1 MNVRDQILS
10 RMYVVLTGLAVL
22 AFIILGQ
29 LVWLQVDQGEDL
41 REAGLRQ
48 AQSQELLPPKRGDI
62 VDAAE
67 RALAV
72 NSPKYDLALD
82 PTAPGFE
89 AQKEDF
95 LRRLAELT
103 GTSDTQLHRRID
115 LRKSKQFVRLV
126 NLTPEQRT
134 EIASW
139 NVPGVLLEERFQ
151 RRYVYG
157 KTAAHVLG
165 HVDVDGIGKAGLE
178 LEYDEYLLGEP
189 GRRTL
194 LRDRRGYRR
203 VDAAGIVIPPKDGQ
217 TLVLTIDLIRQT
229 IMEEELVAGVAE
241 ARASRGSAIAVD
253 PHTGAILAI
262 ANVPT
267 FDPNVPLNAPVY
279 AWRNSAITDRL
290 EPGSSFKLIGASAAL
305 EAGITSMDR
314 LVDTGDGELVLDG
327 RTLND
332 VHRHGEISFSEVISK
347 SSNVGMAL
355 TSQEMSA
362 DQLYRYA
369 RNYGFGQK
377 TWIDLPGEVAGLLK
391 RVNRW
396 SRTTKASLIIGYEV
410 DVTPLQ
416 MVMAYAALANGGLLR
431 QPYVVS
437 ERRDVTGKHVLW
449 RAADDPAR
457 TDSIRRVLKP
467 ETVQALLPAFINVVQ
482 EGTAQQAQTEEF
494 TIAGKTGTARK
505 VINGRYS
512 NRYRATFVGFYPV
525 EDPQVAMIVVLDEP
539 RTSIY
544 GGQVAAPIFK
554 RIAERW
560 IATFAAP
567 VSLTPSRDPPRPLSK
582 LVQQAWAQQG
592 TPKRSHA
599 NTDLVSERAQA
610 VQTEGDAPM
619 PSTSLI
625 RTSEVMPDV
634 IGLDARAAWFRL
646 AASGFRVQLSGQG
659 RVVAQSPEPGV
670 RVDTKVVLQLQ

>member
-10 RMYVVLTGLAVL
+10 RMYVILTGLAVL
-22 AFIILGQ
+22 PFIILGQ
-29 LVWLQVDQGEDL
+29 LVWLQVDQGDDL

-48 AQSQELLPPKRGDI
+48 AQSQELLLPNRGDI
-62 VDAAE
+62 VDTAG

-82 PTAPGFE
+82 PTVPGFE
-89 AQKEDF
+89 SQKDDF
-95 LRRLAELT
+95 LRRLSTLT
-103 GTSDTQLHRRID
+103 GTSSTQLHRRID
-115 LRKSKQFVRLV
+115 RRKSKQFVRLV

-134 EIASW
+134 EIDSW

-157 KTAAHVLG
+157 QTAAHVLG
-165 HVDVDGIGKAGLE
+165 HVDVDGIGRAGLE
-178 LEYDEYLLGEP
+178 LEYDEYLQGEP

-203 VDAAGIVIPPKDGQ
+203 IDAAGIVIPPKDGE

-229 IMEEELVAGVAE
+229 IMEEELAAGVAE
-241 ARASRGSAIAVD
+241 ARAKRGSAIAVD

-267 FDPNVPLNAPVY
+267 FDPNVPLNAPVSS
-279 AWRNSAITDRL
+279 WRNSAITDRL

-305 EAGITSMDR
+305 ETGVTSMDR

-327 RTLND
+327 RTLHD
-332 VHRHGEISFSEVISK
+332 THPHGEISFSEVISK
-347 SSNVGMAL
+347 SSNIGMAL
-355 TSQEMSA
+355 TSELMSA
-362 DQLYRYA
+362 EHLYRYA

-396 SRTTKASLIIGYEV
+396 SRTTKASLTIGYEV

-416 MVMAYAALANGGLLR
+416 MVMAYSALANGGLLR

-437 ERRDVTGKHVLW
+437 ERRDVTGRVLW

-457 TDSIRRVLKP
+457 TDSIRRVLEP
-467 ETVQALLPAFINVVQ
+467 ETVQTLLPALINVVN
-482 EGTAQQAQTEEF
+482 EGTATQAQTEEF

-505 VINGRYS
+505 VVRGRYGS
-512 NRYRATFVGFYPV
+512 SYRATFVGFYPA
-525 EDPQVAMIVVLDEP
+525 EDPQVTMIVVLDEP

-544 GGQVAAPIFK
+544 GGQVAAPIFR

-560 IATFAAP
+560 IATFDPPTPPTPAP
-567 VSLTPSRDPPRPLSK
+567 DPPRPLDK
-582 LVQQAWAQQG
+582 LVQQALAQRG
-592 TPKRSHA
+592 PSKRSPA
-599 NTDLVSERAQA
+599 YTRLASERTTA
-610 VQTEGDAPM
+610 VRTKNDARM
-619 PSTSLI
+619 PSASLI

-634 IGLDARAAWFRL
+634 IGLDARTAWFRL
-646 AASGFRVQLSGQG
+646 AADGFRVQLSGQG
-659 RVVAQSPEPGV
+659 HVVAQSPEPGA

>member
-10 RMYVVLTGLAVL
+10 RMYVVLTALAVL
-22 AFIILGQ
+22 PFIILGR
-29 LVWLQVDQGEDL
+29 LVWLQVDQGDDL

-48 AQSQELLPPKRGDI
+48 AQSQELLLPKRGDI
-62 VDAAE
+62 VDTAG

-82 PTAPGFE
+82 PTVPGFE
-89 AQKEDF
+89 AQKDDF
-95 LRRLAELT
+95 LHRLATLT
-103 GTSDTQLHRRID
+103 GTSSTQLHRRID
-115 LRKSKQFVRLV
+115 RRKSEQFVRLV

-134 EIASW
+134 EIDSW

-157 KTAAHVLG
+157 QTAAHVLG
-165 HVDVDGIGKAGLE
+165 HVDVDGIGRAGLE
-178 LEYDEYLLGEP
+178 LEYDEYLQGEP

-203 VDAAGIVIPPKDGQ
+203 IDAAGIVIPPKDGE

-229 IMEEELVAGVAE
+229 IMEEELAAGVAE
-241 ARASRGSAIAVD
+241 ARAKRGSAIAVD
-253 PHTGAILAI
+253 PRSGAILAI

-267 FDPNVPLNAPVY
+267 FDPNVPLNAPVSS
-279 AWRNSAITDRL
+279 WRNSAITDRL

-305 EAGITSMDR
+305 ETGVTSMDR

-327 RTLND
+327 RTLHD
-332 VHRHGEISFSEVISK
+332 THPHGEISFSEVISK
-347 SSNVGMAL
+347 SSNIGMAL
-355 TSQEMSA
+355 TSELMSA
-362 DQLYRYA
+362 EHLYRYA

-396 SRTTKASLIIGYEV
+396 SRTTKASLTIGYEV

-416 MVMAYAALANGGLLR
+416 MVMAYSALANGGLLR

-437 ERRDVTGKHVLW
+437 ERRDVTGRVLW

-457 TDSIRRVLKP
+457 TDSIRRVLEP
-467 ETVQALLPAFINVVQ
+467 ETVQTLLPALINVVNI
-482 EGTAQQAQTEEF
+482 GTATQAQTEEF

-505 VINGRYS
+505 VVRGRYGS
-512 NRYRATFVGFYPV
+512 GYRATFVGFYPA
-525 EDPQVAMIVVLDEP
+525 EDPQVTMIVVLDEP

-554 RIAERW
+554 RISERW
-560 IATFAAP
+560 IATFDSPTPSTPAP
-567 VSLTPSRDPPRPLSK
+567 VPPRPLDK
-582 LVQQAWAQQG
+582 LVQQALAQRG
-592 TPKRSHA
+592 PSKRSPA
-599 NTDLVSERAQA
+599 YTRLASERATA
-610 VQTEGDAPM
+610 VRTESNARM
-619 PSTSLI
+619 PSASLI
-625 RTSEVMPDV
+625 RTAEVMPDV
-634 IGLDARAAWFRL
+634 IGLDARTAWFRL
-646 AASGFRVQLSGQG
+646 AADGFRVQLSGQG
-659 RVVAQSPEPGV
+659 HVVAQSPEPGA

>member
-10 RMYVVLTGLAVL
+10 RMYVVLTALAVL
-22 AFIILGQ
+22 PFIILGR
-29 LVWLQVDQGEDL
+29 LVWLQVDQGDDL

-48 AQSQELLPPKRGDI
+48 AQSQELLLPKRGDI
-62 VDAAE
+62 VDTAG

-82 PTAPGFE
+82 PTVPGFE
-89 AQKEDF
+89 AQKDDF
-95 LRRLAELT
+95 LHRLATLT
-103 GTSDTQLHRRID
+103 GTSSTQLHRRID
-115 LRKSKQFVRLV
+115 RRKSEQFVRLV

-134 EIASW
+134 EIDSW

-157 KTAAHVLG
+157 QTAAHVLG
-165 HVDVDGIGKAGLE
+165 HVDVDGIGRAGLE
-178 LEYDEYLLGEP
+178 LEYDQYLQGEP

-203 VDAAGIVIPPKDGQ
+203 IDAAGIVIPPKDGE

-229 IMEEELVAGVAE
+229 IMEEELAAGVAE
-241 ARASRGSAIAVD
+241 ARAKRGSAIAVD
-253 PHTGAILAI
+253 PRSGAILAI

-267 FDPNVPLNAPVY
+267 FDPNVPLNAPVSS
-279 AWRNSAITDRL
+279 WRNSAITDRL

-305 EAGITSMDR
+305 ETGVTSMDR

-327 RTLND
+327 RTLHD
-332 VHRHGEISFSEVISK
+332 THPHGEISFSEVISK
-347 SSNVGMAL
+347 SSNIGMAL
-355 TSQEMSA
+355 TSELMSA
-362 DQLYRYA
+362 EHLYRYA

-396 SRTTKASLIIGYEV
+396 SRTTKASLTIGYEV

-416 MVMAYAALANGGLLR
+416 MVMAYSALANGGLLR
-431 QPYVVS
+431 QPYVVT
-437 ERRDVTGKHVLW
+437 ERRDVTGRVLW

-457 TDSIRRVLKP
+457 TDSIRRVLEP
-467 ETVQALLPAFINVVQ
+467 ETVQTLLPALINVVNI
-482 EGTAQQAQTEEF
+482 GTATQAQTEEF

-505 VINGRYS
+505 VVRGRYGS
-512 NRYRATFVGFYPV
+512 GYRATFVGFYPA
-525 EDPQVAMIVVLDEP
+525 EDPQVTMIVVLDEP

-554 RIAERW
+554 RISERW
-560 IATFAAP
+560 IATFDPPTPSTPAP
-567 VSLTPSRDPPRPLSK
+567 VPPRPLDK
-582 LVQQAWAQQG
+582 LVQQALAQRG
-592 TPKRSHA
+592 PSKRSPA
-599 NTDLVSERAQA
+599 YTRLASERATA
-610 VQTEGDAPM
+610 VRTESNARM
-619 PSTSLI
+619 PSASLI
-625 RTSEVMPDV
+625 RTAEVMPDV
-634 IGLDARAAWFRL
+634 IGLDARTAWFRL
-646 AASGFRVQLSGQG
+646 AADGFRVQLSGQG
-659 RVVAQSPEPGV
+659 HVVAQSPEPGA

>member
-1 MNVRDQILS
+1 MNVRDQILG

-67 RALAV
+67 RALVV

-82 PTAPGFE
+82 PTVPGFE
-89 AQKEDF
+89 AQKDDF

-103 GTSDTQLHRRID
+103 GTSGTQLHRRID
-115 LRKSKQFVRLV
+115 RRTSKQFVRLV

-165 HVDVDGIGKAGLE
+165 HVDVDGIGRAGLE
-178 LEYDEYLLGEP
+178 LEYDQYLQGTP

-203 VDAAGIVIPPKDGQ
+203 VDAASIDIPPKDGQ
-217 TLVLTIDLIRQT
+217 MLVLTVDLIRQT
-229 IMEEELVAGVAE
+229 IMEEELAAGVVE
-241 ARASRGSAIAVD
+241 ARAKRGSAIAVD
-253 PHTGAILAI
+253 PHTGAILAM

-279 AWRNSAITDRL
+279 AWRNSAVTDRL

-305 EAGITSMDR
+305 ETGITSMDR
-314 LVDTGDGELVLDG
+314 LVDTGDGELVLVG

-332 VHRHGEISFSEVISK
+332 THSHGEISFSEVISL

-355 TSQEMSA
+355 TAQQMSE

-396 SRTTKASLIIGYEV
+396 SRTTKVSLIIGYEI

-437 ERRDVTGKHVLW
+437 ERRDVTGEEVLW
-449 RAADDPAR
+449 RASDDPAR
-457 TDSIRRVLKP
+457 KDSIRRVLEP
-467 ETVQALLPAFINVVQ
+467 ETVRTLLPALINVVQ

-512 NRYRATFVGFYPV
+512 NRYRATFVGFYPA

-544 GGQVAAPIFK
+544 GGQVAAPVFK

-560 IATFAAP
+560 IATFATPTLPAP
-567 VSLTPSRDPPRPLSK
+567 AADPPRPLNK
-582 LVQQAWAQQG
+582 LVQQALAQQS
-592 TPKRSHA
+592 TSKRSHA
-599 NTDLVSERAQA
+599 PTRLVSERAQT
-610 VQTEGDAPM
+610 VRTKDDGPM

-625 RTSEVMPDV
+625 RPSDIMPDV
-634 IGLDARAAWFRL
+634 IGLDARTAWFRL
-646 AASGFRVQLSGQG
+646 AANGFRVQLSGQG
-659 RVVAQSPEPGV
+659 RVVAQSPEPGA

>member
-1 MNVRDQILS
+1 MLS
-10 RMYVVLTGLAVL
+10 RMYVVLTALAVL
-22 AFIILGQ
+22 PFIILGR
-29 LVWLQVDQGEDL
+29 LVWLQVDQGDDL

-48 AQSQELLPPKRGDI
+48 AQSQELLLPKRGDI
-62 VDAAE
+62 VDTAG

-82 PTAPGFE
+82 PTVPGFE
-89 AQKEDF
+89 AQKDDF
-95 LRRLAELT
+95 LHRLATLT
-103 GTSDTQLHRRID
+103 GTSSTQLHRRID
-115 LRKSKQFVRLV
+115 RRKSEQFVRLV

-134 EIASW
+134 EIDSW

-157 KTAAHVLG
+157 QTAAHVLG
-165 HVDVDGIGKAGLE
+165 HVDVDGIGRAGLE
-178 LEYDEYLLGEP
+178 LEYDQYLQGEP

-203 VDAAGIVIPPKDGQ
+203 IDAAGIVIPPKDGE

-229 IMEEELVAGVAE
+229 IMEEELAAGVAE
-241 ARASRGSAIAVD
+241 ARAKRGSAIAVD
-253 PHTGAILAI
+253 PRSGAILAI

-267 FDPNVPLNAPVY
+267 FDPNVPLNAPVSS
-279 AWRNSAITDRL
+279 WRNSAITDRL

-305 EAGITSMDR
+305 ETGVTSMDR

-327 RTLND
+327 RTLHD
-332 VHRHGEISFSEVISK
+332 THPHGEISFSEVISK
-347 SSNVGMAL
+347 SSNIGMAL
-355 TSQEMSA
+355 TSELMSA
-362 DQLYRYA
+362 EHLYRYA

-396 SRTTKASLIIGYEV
+396 SRTTKASLTIGYEV

-416 MVMAYAALANGGLLR
+416 MVMAYSALANGGLLR

-437 ERRDVTGKHVLW
+437 ERRDVTGRVLW

-457 TDSIRRVLKP
+457 TDSIRRVLEP
-467 ETVQALLPAFINVVQ
+467 ETVQTLLPALINVVNI
-482 EGTAQQAQTEEF
+482 GTATQAQTEEF

-505 VINGRYS
+505 VGRGRYGS
-512 NRYRATFVGFYPV
+512 GYRATFVGFYPA
-525 EDPQVAMIVVLDEP
+525 EDPQVTMIVVLDEP

-554 RIAERW
+554 RISERW
-560 IATFAAP
+560 IATFDPPTPSTPAP
-567 VSLTPSRDPPRPLSK
+567 VPPRPLDK
-582 LVQQAWAQQG
+582 LVQQALAQRG
-592 TPKRSHA
+592 PSKRSPA
-599 NTDLVSERAQA
+599 YTRLASERATA
-610 VQTEGDAPM
+610 VRTESNARM
-619 PSTSLI
+619 PSASLI

-634 IGLDARAAWFRL
+634 IGLDARTAWFRL
-646 AASGFRVQLSGQG
+646 AADGFRVQLSGQG
-659 RVVAQSPEPGV
+659 HVVAQSPEPGA

>member
-10 RMYVVLTGLAVL
+10 RMYIVLTGLAVL
-22 AFIILGQ
+22 PFIILGQ
-29 LVWLQVDQGEDL
+29 LIWLQVDQGDDL

-48 AQSQELLPPKRGDI
+48 AQSQELLLPKRGDI
-62 VDAAE
+62 VDTAG

-82 PTAPGFE
+82 PTIPGFE
-89 AQKEDF
+89 AQKDGF
-95 LRRLAELT
+95 LRRLADLT
-103 GTSDTQLHRRID
+103 GTSVTQLHRRID
-115 LRKSKQFVRLV
+115 RRTSKQFVRLV

-139 NVPGVLLEERFQ
+139 DVPGVILEERFQ

-157 KTAAHVLG
+157 QTAAHILG
-165 HVDVDGIGKAGLE
+165 HVDVDGIGRAGLE
-178 LEYDEYLLGEP
+178 LEYDEFLQGKP

-203 VDAAGIVIPPKDGQ
+203 IDAAGIEIPPKDGE

-229 IMEEELVAGVAE
+229 IMEEELAAGVSE
-241 ARASRGSAIAVD
+241 ARAKRGSAIAVD

-267 FDPNVPLNAPVY
+267 FDPNVPLNAPVSS
-279 AWRNSAITDRL
+279 WRNSAITDRL

-305 EAGITSMDR
+305 ETGVTSMDR
-314 LVDTGDGELVLDG
+314 LVDTGDGELVLEG
-327 RTLND
+327 RTLHD
-332 VHRHGEISFSEVISK
+332 THPHGEISFSEVISK

-355 TSQEMSA
+355 TAQRMAAEH
-362 DQLYRYA
+362 LYRYA

-396 SRTTKASLIIGYEV
+396 SRTTKASLTIGYEI

-416 MVMAYAALANGGLLR
+416 MVMAYSALANGGLLR

-437 ERRDVTGKHVLW
+437 ERRDVTGRVLW

-467 ETVQALLPAFINVVQ
+467 ETVLTLLPALINVVK

-505 VINGRYS
+505 VVRGRYGS
-512 NRYRATFVGFYPV
+512 GYRATFVGFYPA

-560 IATFAAP
+560 IATFDPPTPQTPAP
-567 VSLTPSRDPPRPLSK
+567 DPPRPLDK

-592 TPKRSHA
+592 PSKRSPA
-599 NTDLVSERAQA
+599 YTRLASERTQ
-610 VQTEGDAPM
+610 VVRTKKDVLT
-619 PSTSLI
+619 PSSSLI

-646 AASGFRVQLSGQG
+646 AANGFRVQLSGQG
-659 RVVAQSPEPGV
+659 HVVAQSPEPGAL
-670 RVDTKVVLQLQ
+670 VDTKVVLELQ

>member
-10 RMYVVLTGLAVL
+10 RMYVVLTALAVL
-22 AFIILGQ
+22 PFIILGR
-29 LVWLQVDQGEDL
+29 LVWLQVDQGDDL

-48 AQSQELLPPKRGDI
+48 AQSQELLLPKRGDI
-62 VDAAE
+62 VDTAG

-82 PTAPGFE
+82 PTVPGFE
-89 AQKEDF
+89 AQKDDF
-95 LRRLAELT
+95 LHRLATLT
-103 GTSDTQLHRRID
+103 GTSSTQLHRRID
-115 LRKSKQFVRLV
+115 RRKSEQFVRLV

-134 EIASW
+134 EIDSW

-157 KTAAHVLG
+157 QTAAHVLG
-165 HVDVDGIGKAGLE
+165 HVDVDGIGRAGLE
-178 LEYDEYLLGEP
+178 LEYDEYLQGEP

-203 VDAAGIVIPPKDGQ
+203 IDAAGIVIPPKDGE

-229 IMEEELVAGVAE
+229 IMEEELAAGVAE
-241 ARASRGSAIAVD
+241 ARAKRGSAIAVD
-253 PHTGAILAI
+253 PRSGAILAI

-267 FDPNVPLNAPVY
+267 FDPNVPLNAPVSS
-279 AWRNSAITDRL
+279 WRNSAITDRL

-305 EAGITSMDR
+305 ETGVTSMDR

-327 RTLND
+327 RTLHD
-332 VHRHGEISFSEVISK
+332 THPHGEISFSEVISK
-347 SSNVGMAL
+347 SSNIGMAL
-355 TSQEMSA
+355 TSELMSA
-362 DQLYRYA
+362 EHLYRYA

-396 SRTTKASLIIGYEV
+396 SRTTKASLTIGYEV

-416 MVMAYAALANGGLLR
+416 MVMAYSALANGGLLR

-437 ERRDVTGKHVLW
+437 ERRDVTGRVLW

-457 TDSIRRVLKP
+457 TDSIRRVLEP
-467 ETVQALLPAFINVVQ
+467 ETVQTLLPALINVVNI
-482 EGTAQQAQTEEF
+482 GTATQAQTEEF

-505 VINGRYS
+505 VVRGRYGS
-512 NRYRATFVGFYPV
+512 GYRATFVGFYPA
-525 EDPQVAMIVVLDEP
+525 EDPQVTMIVVLDEP

-554 RIAERW
+554 RISERW
-560 IATFAAP
+560 IATFDPPTPSTPAP
-567 VSLTPSRDPPRPLSK
+567 VPPRPLDK
-582 LVQQAWAQQG
+582 LVQQALAQRG
-592 TPKRSHA
+592 PSKRSPA
-599 NTDLVSERAQA
+599 YTRLASERATA
-610 VQTEGDAPM
+610 VRTESNARM
-619 PSTSLI
+619 PSASLI

-634 IGLDARAAWFRL
+634 IGLDARTAWFRL
-646 AASGFRVQLSGQG
+646 AADGFRVQLSGQG
-659 RVVAQSPEPGV
+659 HVVAQSPEPGA

>member
-1 MNVRDQILS
+1 MLS
-10 RMYVVLTGLAVL
+10 RMYVVLTALAVL
-22 AFIILGQ
+22 PFIILGR
-29 LVWLQVDQGEDL
+29 LVWLQVDQGDDL

-48 AQSQELLPPKRGDI
+48 AQSQELLLPKRGDI
-62 VDAAE
+62 VDTAG

-82 PTAPGFE
+82 PTVPGFE
-89 AQKEDF
+89 AQKDDF
-95 LRRLAELT
+95 LHRLATLT
-103 GTSDTQLHRRID
+103 GTSSTQLHRRID
-115 LRKSKQFVRLV
+115 RRKSEQFVRLV

-134 EIASW
+134 EIDSW

-157 KTAAHVLG
+157 QTAAHVLG
-165 HVDVDGIGKAGLE
+165 HVDVDGIGRAGLE
-178 LEYDEYLLGEP
+178 LEYDEYLQGEP

-203 VDAAGIVIPPKDGQ
+203 IDAAGIVIPPKDGE

-229 IMEEELVAGVAE
+229 IMEEELAAGVAE
-241 ARASRGSAIAVD
+241 ARAKRGSAIAVD
-253 PHTGAILAI
+253 PRSGAILAI

-267 FDPNVPLNAPVY
+267 FDPNVPLNAPVSS
-279 AWRNSAITDRL
+279 WRNSAITDRL

-305 EAGITSMDR
+305 ETGVTSMDR

-327 RTLND
+327 RTLHD
-332 VHRHGEISFSEVISK
+332 THPHGEISFSEVISK
-347 SSNVGMAL
+347 SSNIGMAL
-355 TSQEMSA
+355 TSELMSA
-362 DQLYRYA
+362 EHLYRYA

-396 SRTTKASLIIGYEV
+396 SRTTKASLTIGYEV

-416 MVMAYAALANGGLLR
+416 MVMAYSALANGGLLR

-437 ERRDVTGKHVLW
+437 ERRDVTGRVLW

-457 TDSIRRVLKP
+457 TDSIRRVLEP
-467 ETVQALLPAFINVVQ
+467 ETVQTLLPALINVVNI
-482 EGTAQQAQTEEF
+482 GTATQAQTEEF

-505 VINGRYS
+505 VVRGRYGS
-512 NRYRATFVGFYPV
+512 GYRATFVGFYPA
-525 EDPQVAMIVVLDEP
+525 EDPQVTMIVVLDEP

-554 RIAERW
+554 RISERW
-560 IATFAAP
+560 IATFDPPTPSTPAP
-567 VSLTPSRDPPRPLSK
+567 VPPRPLDK
-582 LVQQAWAQQG
+582 LVQQALAQRG
-592 TPKRSHA
+592 PSKRSPA
-599 NTDLVSERAQA
+599 YTRLASERATA
-610 VQTEGDAPM
+610 VRTESNARM
-619 PSTSLI
+619 PSASLI

-634 IGLDARAAWFRL
+634 IGLDARTAWFRL
-646 AASGFRVQLSGQG
+646 AADGFRVQLSGQG
-659 RVVAQSPEPGV
+659 HVVAQSPEPGA

>member
-1 MNVRDQILS
+1 MLS
-10 RMYVVLTGLAVL
+10 RMYVVLTALAVL
-22 AFIILGQ
+22 PFIILGR
-29 LVWLQVDQGEDL
+29 LVWLQVDQGDDL

-48 AQSQELLPPKRGDI
+48 AQSQELLLPKRGDI
-62 VDAAE
+62 VDTAG

-82 PTAPGFE
+82 PTVPGFE
-89 AQKEDF
+89 AQKDDF
-95 LRRLAELT
+95 LHRLATLT
-103 GTSDTQLHRRID
+103 GTSSTQLHRRID
-115 LRKSKQFVRLV
+115 RRKSEQFVRLV

-134 EIASW
+134 EIDSW

-157 KTAAHVLG
+157 QTAAHVLG
-165 HVDVDGIGKAGLE
+165 HVDVDGIGRAGLE
-178 LEYDEYLLGEP
+178 LEYDQYLQGEP

-203 VDAAGIVIPPKDGQ
+203 IDAAGIVIPPKDGE

-229 IMEEELVAGVAE
+229 IMEEELAAGVAE
-241 ARASRGSAIAVD
+241 ARAKRGSAIAVD
-253 PHTGAILAI
+253 PRSGAILAI

-267 FDPNVPLNAPVY
+267 FDPNVPLNAPVSS
-279 AWRNSAITDRL
+279 WRNSAITDRL

-305 EAGITSMDR
+305 ETGVTSMDR

-327 RTLND
+327 RTLHD
-332 VHRHGEISFSEVISK
+332 THPHGEISFSEVISK
-347 SSNVGMAL
+347 SSNIGMAL
-355 TSQEMSA
+355 TSELMSA
-362 DQLYRYA
+362 EHLYRYA

-396 SRTTKASLIIGYEV
+396 SRTTKASLTIGYEV

-416 MVMAYAALANGGLLR
+416 MVMAYSALANGGLLR

-437 ERRDVTGKHVLW
+437 ERRDVTGRVLW

-457 TDSIRRVLKP
+457 TDSIRRVLEP
-467 ETVQALLPAFINVVQ
+467 ETVQTLLPALINVVNI
-482 EGTAQQAQTEEF
+482 GTATQAQTEEF

-505 VINGRYS
+505 VVRGRYGS
-512 NRYRATFVGFYPV
+512 GYRATFVGFYPA
-525 EDPQVAMIVVLDEP
+525 EDPQVTMIVVLDEP

-554 RIAERW
+554 RISERW
-560 IATFAAP
+560 IATFDPPTPSTPAP
-567 VSLTPSRDPPRPLSK
+567 VPPRPLDK
-582 LVQQAWAQQG
+582 LVQQALAQRG
-592 TPKRSHA
+592 PSKRSPA
-599 NTDLVSERAQA
+599 YTRLASERATA
-610 VQTEGDAPM
+610 VRTESNARM
-619 PSTSLI
+619 PSASLI

-634 IGLDARAAWFRL
+634 IGLDARTAWFRL
-646 AASGFRVQLSGQG
+646 AADGFRVQLSGQG
-659 RVVAQSPEPGV
+659 HVVAQSPEPGA

>member
-1 MNVRDQILS
+1 MNVRDKILS
-10 RMYVVLTGLAVL
+10 RMYVVLTALAVL
-22 AFIILGQ
+22 PFIILGR
-29 LVWLQVDQGEDL
+29 LVWLQVDQGDDL

-48 AQSQELLPPKRGDI
+48 AQSQELLLPKRGDI
-62 VDAAE
+62 VDTAG

-82 PTAPGFE
+82 PTVPGFE
-89 AQKEDF
+89 AQKDDF
-95 LRRLAELT
+95 LHRLATLT
-103 GTSDTQLHRRID
+103 GTSSTQLHRRID
-115 LRKSKQFVRLV
+115 RRKSKQFVRLV

-134 EIASW
+134 EIDSW

-157 KTAAHVLG
+157 QTAAHVLG
-165 HVDVDGIGKAGLE
+165 HVDVDGIGRAGLE
-178 LEYDEYLLGEP
+178 LEYDEYLQGEP

-203 VDAAGIVIPPKDGQ
+203 IDAAGIVIPPKDGE

-229 IMEEELVAGVAE
+229 IMEEELAAGVAE
-241 ARASRGSAIAVD
+241 ARAKRGSAIAVD
-253 PHTGAILAI
+253 PRSGAILAI

-267 FDPNVPLNAPVY
+267 FDPNVPLNAPVSS
-279 AWRNSAITDRL
+279 WRNSAITDRL

-305 EAGITSMDR
+305 ETGVTSMDR

-327 RTLND
+327 RTLHD
-332 VHRHGEISFSEVISK
+332 THPHGEISFSEVISK
-347 SSNVGMAL
+347 SSNIGMAL
-355 TSQEMSA
+355 TSELMSA
-362 DQLYRYA
+362 EHLYRYA

-396 SRTTKASLIIGYEV
+396 SRTTKASLTIGYEV

-416 MVMAYAALANGGLLR
+416 MLMAYSALANGGLLR

-437 ERRDVTGKHVLW
+437 ERRDVTGRVLW

-457 TDSIRRVLKP
+457 TDSIRRVIEP
-467 ETVQALLPAFINVVQ
+467 ETVQTLLPALINVVK
-482 EGTAQQAQTEEF
+482 EGTATQAQTEEF

-505 VINGRYS
+505 VVRGRYGS
-512 NRYRATFVGFYPV
+512 GYRATFVGFYPA
-525 EDPQVAMIVVLDEP
+525 EDPQVTMIVVLDEP

-544 GGQVAAPIFK
+544 GGQVAAPIFR

-560 IATFAAP
+560 LATFDPPTLPAP
-567 VSLTPSRDPPRPLSK
+567 APDPPRPLDI

-592 TPKRSHA
+592 PSKPSPAYTR
-599 NTDLVSERAQA
+599 LVSERAKA
-610 VQTEGDAPM
+610 GRTKNDAPM
-619 PSTSLI
+619 PSSSLI

-634 IGLDARAAWFRL
+634 IGLDARAAWFRM
-646 AASGFRVQLSGQG
+646 AANGFRVQLSGQG
-659 RVVAQSPEPGV
+659 HVVAQSPEPGA
-670 RVDTKVVLQLQ
+670 RVDTIVVLQLQ